1 MTYALT
7 TIWYEK
13 SRFLP
18 AVLAVSFSAVLIAV
32 QSGILIGLLS
42 TISIPVDKAEADLW
56 VGYPGVRSVDL
67 GRPIPERWAAR
78 VEAQPEVIRTEPAV
92 IGFSL
97 WTRVASRDAPAT
109 PEVITVVGTRLNS
122 GSLGAVEYL
131 RDRPELMAKL
141 IEPNT
146 VALDESD
153 LGRLGMHGIGDQAEV
168 AGHRIKIV
176 AIVRG
181 YRSIGGPYVFCSL
194 DTARKLV
201 RDPPGGAT
209 YHLAKCRTPE
219 DAAIVAERLGGYR
232 QMSAFTKTQL
242 SYRSRL
248 YWMTTTKAGIAVGF
262 TAILGLLV
270 GSVVTSQTLYAAT
283 AASRREFATMRA
295 MGIPRRR
302 LQLNVVEQSL
312 WVGVFGVL
320 AAVPVTL
327 FLAWLLEAIGS
338 TVEMHPLVI
347 GSTILITLVMALGS
361 GLAALRSVQGVDPAH
376 NIR

>member
-219 DAAIVAERLGGYR
+219 DASIVAERLGGYR